1 MKFFYIDAS
10 ALCKR
15 YVPENGTTVMNHLFA
30 RVRQEQMM
38 CLMIGVGEV
47 ISIFVR
53 KKNSQR
59 ITSKAFAQAMADF
72 RLEVID
78 ASDFELI
85 SPDDA
90 QMMASWYFIE
100 KHSLNSNDAILLCSA
115 LDIASELHPEYD
127 DLVLVAADERL
138 MRAAETERLK
148 TYNPE
153 KNSQAE
159 TDALLSNA

>member
-15 YVPENGTTVMNHLFA
+15 YVPEKGTPVMNHLFA
-30 RVRQEQMM
+30 SVNREQMM
-38 CLMIGVGEV
+38 CLMIGAGEV

-53 KKNSQR
+53 KKNSQQ
-59 ITSKAFAQAMADF
+59 ITSIVFAQAMADF
-72 RLEVID
+72 RAEVID

-85 SPDDA
+85 SPNDA
-90 QMMASWYFIE
+90 QIMASWYLIE
-100 KHSLNSNDAILLCSA
+100 KYSLNSNDAILLRSV
-115 LDIASELHPEYD
+115 LDTGLGLNHQYD

-138 MRAAETERLK
+138 LRAAMAEGLK
-148 TYNPE
+148 TFNPE

-159 TDALLSNA
+159 LDALLSNA